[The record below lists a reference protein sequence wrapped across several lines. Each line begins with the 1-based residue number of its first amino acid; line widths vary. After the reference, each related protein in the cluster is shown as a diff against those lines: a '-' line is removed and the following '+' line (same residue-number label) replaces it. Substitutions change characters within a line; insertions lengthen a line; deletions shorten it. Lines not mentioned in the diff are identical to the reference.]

1 MSLPF
6 DGATAL
12 ASAVMLALSPI
23 TGACEGRVLSLCS
36 GTGEVH
42 KVLVWDDDS
51 GQMPRVSLGRARLA
65 TPACRINARRRM
77 GILLTGR
84 MYS

>member
-51 GQMPRVSLGRARLA
+51 GQLPPRQPGPGKAA

>member
-12 ASAVMLALSPI
+12 ASSVMLAISPI

-51 GQMPRVSLGRARLA
+51 GQLPPRQPG
-65 TPACRINARRRM
+65 PGKACHACLPDKRKAKD
-77 GILLTGR
+77 GHTADGQDV
-84 MYS
+84 